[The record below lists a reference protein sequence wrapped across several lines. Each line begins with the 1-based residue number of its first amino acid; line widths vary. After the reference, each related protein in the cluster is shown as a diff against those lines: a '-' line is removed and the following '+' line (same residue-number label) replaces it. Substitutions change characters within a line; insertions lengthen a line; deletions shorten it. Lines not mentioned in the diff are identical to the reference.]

1 MAHTLT
7 LLLAH
12 IVFSTK
18 ERRSSLTAAVQP
30 DLFAYLGGIAREHD
44 ATAVIVNGMADH
56 VHLLVA
62 YPPSIALADLV
73 RVLKTNSSLWL
84 HREHRGTHSLFA
96 WQSGYGAFSVSHSAQ
111 VSVME
116 YIARQKEHHQRM
128 SFEQE
133 FETLL
138 RRHGVEYDQRFVL
151 G

>member
-12 IVFSTK
+12 VVFSTK
-18 ERRSSLTAAVQP
+18 ERRASLTAAVQP
-30 DLFAYLGGIAREHD
+30 DLFAYLGGIVREHA

-62 YPPSIALADLV
+62 YPPSLALADLV

-84 HREHRGTHSLFA
+84 HREHRGTHELFA
-96 WQSGYGAFSVSHSAQ
+96 WQSGYGAFSVSHSARTA
-111 VSVME
+111 VAD
-116 YIARQKEHHQRM
+116 YIARQQEHHQRM

-133 FETLL
+133 FRSLL